1 MLRVLGT
8 RLGMTDVASLGLL
21 LGWSRQMI
29 INLCVGE
36 TPGYCPGT
44 KLAWAQFQDIKPNFL
59 RLWQILQGR
68 D

>member
-1 MLRVLGT
+1 MYWTCSGCWGWQDVAFLGLVLG
-8 RLGMTDVASLGLL
+8 R
-21 LGWSRQMI
+21 SRQTV
-29 INLCVGE
+29 INPRVDE

-44 KLAWAQFQDIKPNFL
+44 KLAWGQFQDIKPNFL